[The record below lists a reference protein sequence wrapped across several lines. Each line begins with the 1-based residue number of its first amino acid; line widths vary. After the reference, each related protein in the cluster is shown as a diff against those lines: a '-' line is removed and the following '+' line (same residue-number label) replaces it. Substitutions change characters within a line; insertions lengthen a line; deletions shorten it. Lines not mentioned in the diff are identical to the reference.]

1 MTELDESGN
10 IYAGTFW
17 ASVIATLL
25 TVAVPL
31 IMTQV
36 ELGRLMPIG
45 ILFALT
51 LFCVGLPAWFGVVF
65 LMIPVDRLVTRRS
78 GSAWLGA
85 VSTVVANCALVAL
98 VGLLMPSNLKRTSD
112 FGYPQYL
119 AFAVYAALV
128 WLACDRLHRRTKLS
142 G

>member
-1 MTELDESGN
+1 MTALEEGGN
-10 IYAGTFW
+10 FYAGTFW
-17 ASVIATLL
+17 ASVIAASL

-31 IMTQV
+31 TMTQF

-51 LFCVGLPAWFGVVF
+51 LFCIGLPAWFGITF

-78 GSAWLGA
+78 GSQWLGA
-85 VSTVVANCALVAL
+85 ASTVVANCALVAL
-98 VGLLMPSNLKRTSD
+98 VGLLMPSDLKRTSEY
-112 FGYPQYL
+112 GYPQYL

-128 WLACDRLHRRTKLS
+128 WLACDRLHRRTKLR